1 MFFLS
6 DNIEITVNGFEVTT
20 DGAYVYRV
28 YIGNTLIFV
37 GNTFLKS
44 GDTSKVFYLNE
55 ILNNYQF
62 KGNVKDG
69 YNSGVIEIVRVVLY
83 VEDLTYS
90 KHEEIAFLNQY
101 PNFNS
106 AINTPTANGTSSWMP
121 LLQGADY
128 NDIAKELP
136 LVPTYPFVYSV
147 VLPFNYLG
155 SYGVSEYYQK
165 LLAYN
170 SNTGQYTTSDYEF
183 IIGEDINDGV
193 YGLGNYYM
201 SDILSS
207 NMLLGITNKNM
218 KYVSGDNFNNITF
231 DYVLNQWVCKST
243 TFTSLLFRISCRLS
257 GGNAQAKLSSY
268 AYNGTNSFTIP
279 FNDVYSNDG
288 YTTLTISAFDEAGK
302 LDRYPKYQLTF
313 DVTNLFNNE
322 MGYNVPLTFEC
333 SFINNVL
340 TIKNGV
346 FEIDIEEARPNELVI
361 DTDGE
366 YTTIAKFDYCS
377 RYFLRW
383 MDRYGMTQIQ
393 PFDKLTTYSENFV
406 YHETIN
412 YKNERKNSSIDVQ
425 PKWKLNTKWLNKDV
439 YPFYESIFVSP
450 YLQLYDAVEDKLY
463 NVLVTNTEYIEKTF
477 KNQNKQLF
485 NLQLEVKLNK
495 EQNILY

>member
-20 DGAYVYRV
+20 DGAYIYRV
-28 YIGNTLIFV
+28 LIGTDLIFI

-69 YNSGVIEIVRVVLY
+69 YNSGVIEEVKVALNVEGITY
-83 VEDLTYS
+83 VGSEDV
-90 KHEEIAFLNQY
+90 AFLNQY

-106 AINTPTANGTSSWMP
+106 NINTPTANGTQYWMP

-155 SYGVSEYYQK
+155 VYGDTDIYQK

-170 SNTGQYTTSDYEF
+170 TNTGQYTTSDYEF
-183 IIGEDINDGV
+183 IIGENITNGV

-201 SDILSS
+201 SDILSG
-207 NMLLGITNKNM
+207 NMLLGITRTNM
-218 KYVSGDNFNNITF
+218 RLVSGENFNNVVF
-231 DYVLNQWVCKST
+231 DYATNQWVCKSG
-243 TFTSLLFRISCRLS
+243 TFTSTLYRMSFKLS

-268 AYNGTNSFTIP
+268 TYNGTNSFNIP

-288 YTTLTISAFDEAGK
+288 YTTLTISVFDEAGR

-313 DVTNLFNNE
+313 DITKLFNNQTV
-322 MGYNVPLTFEC
+322 YNVPLTFDC
-333 SFINNVL
+333 TYVGNIL
-340 TIKNGV
+340 TIKNRV

-361 DTDGE
+361 DTEGE

-425 PKWKLNTKWLNKDV
+425 PKWKLNTKWLNKEV

-450 YLQLYDAVEDKLY
+450 YLQLYDAKEDKLY

>member
-20 DGAYVYRV
+20 DGAYIYRV

-44 GDTSKVFYLNE
+44 GDTSKVFYLND
-55 ILNNYQF
+55 ILKNYQF

-69 YNSGVIEIVRVVLY
+69 YNSGVIEIARVVLN
-83 VEDLTYS
+83 VDDFNYS
-90 KHEEIAFLNQY
+90 KTEEIAFLNQY

-128 NDIAKELP
+128 NDTAKQLP
-136 LVPTYPFVYSV
+136 FIPTYPFVYSN

-155 SYGVSEYYQK
+155 SYGVAEYYQK

-170 SNTGQYTTSDYEF
+170 RNTGQYTTSDYEF

-207 NMLLGITNKNM
+207 NKLSGISNKNM
-218 KYVSGDNFNNITF
+218 MLVSDDNFRQTFF
-231 DYVLNQWVCKST
+231 DYELSQWVCESN
-243 TFTSLLFRISCRLS
+243 TFTSPLYRMTFKLT
-257 GGNAQAKLSSY
+257 GGNNQPNMY
-268 AYNGTNSFTIP
+268 HYTYNGTNSFVIS
-279 FNDVYSNDG
+279 FQDIYSNDG
-288 YTTLTISAFDEAGK
+288 YTILTIGAYDEEGK
-302 LDRYPKYQLTF
+302 FERNPKYELIF
-313 DVTNLFNNE
+313 DVTNLFNNQTS
-322 MGYNVPLTFEC
+322 YNVPLTFEC
-333 SFINNVL
+333 TYVGNVL

-346 FEIDIEEARPNELVI
+346 FEIDIEEARPDELVI

-383 MDRYGMTQIQ
+383 MDRYGMAQIQ

-425 PKWKLNTKWLNKDV
+425 PKWKLNTKWLNKEV
-439 YPFYESIFVSP
+439 YPFYESIFISP
-450 YLQLYDAVEDKLY
+450 YLQLYDAKEDKLY

-495 EQNILY
+495 GQNILY

>member
-6 DNIEITVNGFEVTT
+6 DNIEITVSGFEVSA
-20 DGAYVYRV
+20 DGAYIYRV

-44 GDTSKVFYLNE
+44 GDTSKNFYLND

-62 KGNVKDG
+62 KGNIKDG

-83 VEDLTYS
+83 VDDLTYS

-128 NDIAKELP
+128 NDTAKKLP
-136 LVPTYPFVYSV
+136 FIPTYPFVYSV

-155 SYGVSEYYQK
+155 SYGVAEYYQK

-170 SNTGQYTTSDYEF
+170 RNTGQYTTSDYEF

-207 NMLLGITNKNM
+207 NKLIGITNKNM
-218 KYVSGDNFNNITF
+218 RYVSGDNFRQTYF
-231 DYVLNQWVCKST
+231 DYEFSQWVCESS
-243 TFTSLLFRISCRLS
+243 TFTSPLYRMNFKLS
-257 GGNAQAKLSSY
+257 GGNTTTKTSSY
-268 AYNGTNSFTIP
+268 TYNGTNTFNIS
-279 FNDVYSNDG
+279 FNDVYSDDG
-288 YTTLTISAFDEAGK
+288 YTTLTIGAFDENGK
-302 LDRYPKYQLTF
+302 YERLPKYQLTF
-313 DVTNLFNNE
+313 DVTNLFNNQTS
-322 MGYNVPLTFEC
+322 YNVPLTFEC
-333 SFINNVL
+333 SFIGNVL
-340 TIKNGV
+340 TIKNRQ
-346 FEIDIEEARPNELVI
+346 FEIDIEEAKPDELVI

-366 YTTIAKFDYCS
+366 HTTIAKFDYCS

-383 MDRYGMTQIQ
+383 MDRYGMAQIQ
-393 PFDKLTTYSENFV
+393 PFDSLTTYSEDFV
-406 YHETIN
+406 YNETIN
-412 YKNERKNSSIDVQ
+412 YKNERKNSSINIQ
-425 PKWKLNTKWLNKDV
+425 PKWKLNTKWLNKEV

-450 YLQLYDAVEDKLY
+450 YLQLYDAKEDKIY
-463 NVLVTNTEYIEKTF
+463 NVVVTNKEYVEKTF
-477 KNQNKQLF
+477 RNQNRQLF
-485 NLQLEVKLNK
+485 NLQLEVELSSTQKM
-495 EQNILY
+495 IF

>member
-6 DNIEITVNGFEVTT
+6 DNIEITVNGFEVSV

-28 YIGNTLIFV
+28 YIGTTLIFV

-44 GDTSKVFYLNE
+44 GDTSKKFYLND
-55 ILNNYQF
+55 ILKNYQF
-62 KGNVKDG
+62 KGIVKDG
-69 YNSGVIEIVRVVLY
+69 YNSGVIENVRVVLY
-83 VEDLTYS
+83 VDGFTYS
-90 KHEEIAFLNQY
+90 KIEEVAFLNQY

-128 NDIAKELP
+128 NDTAKQLP
-136 LVPTYPFVYSV
+136 LIPTYPFVYSV

-155 SYGVSEYYQK
+155 SYGVAEYYQK

-207 NMLLGITNKNM
+207 NMLLGITYVNM
-218 KYVSGDNFNNITF
+218 MLVNSENFNNTYF
-231 DYVLNQWVCKST
+231 DYEPKQWVCQSK
-243 TFTSLLFRISCRLS
+243 TFTSPLYRMSFKLS
-257 GGNAQAKLSSY
+257 GGNNQAKLYSY
-268 AYNGTNSFTIP
+268 TYNGTNSFNIS
-279 FNDVYSNDG
+279 FNSVYSNDG
-288 YTTLTISAFDEAGK
+288 YTTLTIGAFDEAGK
-302 LDRYPKYQLTF
+302 LERYPKYQLTF
-313 DVTNLFNNE
+313 DVTKLFNNSNE
-322 MGYNVPLTFEC
+322 YNIPLTFEC
-333 SFINNVL
+333 TYIGNIL
-340 TIKNGV
+340 TIKNTE
-346 FEIDIEEARPNELVI
+346 FEIDIEDARPDELVI

-366 YTTIAKFDYCS
+366 YTTIAKIDYCS

-383 MDRYGMTQIQ
+383 MDRYGMAQIQ
-393 PFDKLTTYSENFV
+393 PFDSLTTYSEDFV
-406 YHETIN
+406 YNETIN

-425 PKWKLNTKWLNKDV
+425 PKWRLNTKWLNKDV

-450 YLQLYDAVEDKLY
+450 YLQLYDAKEDKIY
-463 NVLVTNTEYIEKTF
+463 NVVVSNKEYVEKTF
-477 KNQNKQLF
+477 RNQNRQMF
-485 NLQLEVKLNK
+485 NLQLDVELNK
-495 EQNILY
+495 KQNILY

>member
-6 DNIEITVNGFEVTT
+6 DNIEITVNGFEVSA
-20 DGAYVYRV
+20 DGAYIYRV
-28 YIGNTLIFV
+28 YIGTTLIFV

-44 GDTSKVFYLNE
+44 GDTSKNFYLND
-55 ILNNYQF
+55 ILKNYQF

-69 YNSGVIEIVRVVLY
+69 YNSGVIENVRVVLY
-83 VEDLTYS
+83 IDGLTYS
-90 KHEEIAFLNQY
+90 KIEEVAFLNQY

-128 NDIAKELP
+128 NDTAKTLP
-136 LVPTYPFVYSV
+136 FIPTYPFVYSV

-155 SYGVSEYYQK
+155 SYGVAEYYQK

-183 IIGEDINDGV
+183 IIGEDITDGV

-207 NMLLGITNKNM
+207 NMLLGITYENM
-218 KYVSGDNFNNITF
+218 RLVNSENFNNTYF
-231 DYVLNQWVCKST
+231 DYAPNQWVCQSK
-243 TFTSLLFRISCRLS
+243 TFTSPLYRMNFKLS
-257 GGNAQAKLSSY
+257 GGNKQPKPY
-268 AYNGTNSFTIP
+268 YYTYNGTNSFIIS

-288 YTTLTISAFDEAGK
+288 YTTLTIGAFDEAGR
-302 LDRYPKYQLTF
+302 LERYPKYQLTF
-313 DVTNLFNNE
+313 DVTNLFNNP

-333 SFINNVL
+333 TYSGNVL

-346 FEIDIEEARPNELVI
+346 FEIDIEEARPDELVI

-366 YTTIAKFDYCS
+366 YTTIAKIDYCS

-383 MDRYGMTQIQ
+383 MDRYGMAQIQ
-393 PFDKLTTYSENFV
+393 PFDSLTTYSEDFV
-406 YHETIN
+406 YNETIN
-412 YKNERKNSSIDVQ
+412 YKNERNNSSIDVQ
-425 PKWKLNTKWLNKDV
+425 PKWRLNTKWLNKDV

-450 YLQLYDAVEDKLY
+450 YLQLYDAKEDKIY
-463 NVLVTNTEYIEKTF
+463 NVVVSNKEYVEKTF
-477 KNQNKQLF
+477 RNQNRQMF
-485 NLQLEVKLNK
+485 NLQLDVELNK
-495 EQNILY
+495 KQNILY

>member
-20 DGAYVYRV
+20 DGTYVYRI

-44 GDTSKVFYLNE
+44 GDTSKVFYLND

-62 KGNVKDG
+62 KGNIKDG
-69 YNSGVIEIVRVVLY
+69 YNSGVIEIARVVLY
-83 VEDLTYS
+83 VDGLTYI
-90 KHEEIAFLNQY
+90 KHEEVAFLNQY

-128 NDIAKELP
+128 NDTAKQLP
-136 LVPTYPFVYSV
+136 LIPTYPFVYSN

-155 SYGVSEYYQK
+155 SYGVAEYYQK

-170 SNTGQYTTSDYEF
+170 RNTGQYTTSDYEF

-193 YGLGNYYM
+193 YGLGNYCM

-207 NMLLGITNKNM
+207 NKLTGITNKNM
-218 KYVSGDNFNNITF
+218 RLVSVENFRQTYF
-231 DYVLNQWVCKST
+231 DYELSQWFCESS
-243 TFTSLLFRISCRLS
+243 TFTSPLFRISFKLS
-257 GGNAQAKLSSY
+257 GGSTPAKTSSY
-268 AYNGTNSFTIP
+268 SYNGTNTFTIT
-279 FNDVYSNDG
+279 FNDVYSDDG
-288 YTTLTISAFDEAGK
+288 YTTLTIGAFDEAGK
-302 LDRYPKYQLTF
+302 YERYPKYQLTF
-313 DVTNLFNNE
+313 DVTNLFNNQTS
-322 MGYNVPLTFEC
+322 YNVPLTFEC
-333 SFINNVL
+333 SFIGNVL
-340 TIKNGV
+340 TIKNTP
-346 FEIDIEEARPNELVI
+346 FEIDIEEARPDELVI
-361 DTDGE
+361 DTYGE

-383 MDRYGMTQIQ
+383 MDRYGMAQIQ
-393 PFDKLTTYSENFV
+393 PFDELTTYSENFV
-406 YHETIN
+406 YNETIN
-412 YKNERKNSSIDVQ
+412 YKNERKNSSIDIQ
-425 PKWKLNTKWLNKDV
+425 PKWKLNTKWLNKEV

-450 YLQLYDAVEDKLY
+450 YLQLYDAKEDKLY

-495 EQNILY
+495 GQNILY

>member
-20 DGAYVYRV
+20 DGAYIYRV

-44 GDTSKVFYLNE
+44 GDTSKVFYLND
-55 ILNNYQF
+55 ILKNYQF
-62 KGNVKDG
+62 KGNVIDG
-69 YNSGVIEIVRVVLY
+69 YNSGVIEIVRVVLS
-83 VEDLTYS
+83 VDDSNYS
-90 KHEEIAFLNQY
+90 KIEEIAFLNQY

-128 NDIAKELP
+128 NDTAKTLP
-136 LVPTYPFVYSV
+136 FIPTYPFVYSV

-170 SNTGQYTTSDYEF
+170 RNTGQFTTSDYEF

-207 NMLLGITNKNM
+207 NMLLGITPKNM
-218 KYVSGDNFNNITF
+218 RFVDGDNFNNVVF
-231 DYVLNQWVCKST
+231 DYVTNQWVCESS
-243 TFTSLLFRISCRLS
+243 TFTSPLIIMNFKLS
-257 GGNAQAKLSSY
+257 GGNKQPKL
-268 AYNGTNSFTIP
+268 YNYTYKGTNSFVIS
-279 FNDVYSNDG
+279 FQDVYSNDG
-288 YTTLTISAFDEAGK
+288 YTILTIGAFDEDGK
-302 LDRYPKYQLTF
+302 YERYPKYELTF
-313 DVTNLFNNE
+313 DVTNLFNNSNV
-322 MGYNVPLTFEC
+322 YNIPLTFDC
-333 SFINNVL
+333 TYIDNVL
-340 TIKNGV
+340 TIKNRT
-346 FEIDIEEARPNELVI
+346 FEIDIEEAKPDELVI

-383 MDRYGMTQIQ
+383 MDRYGMAQIQ

-412 YKNERKNSSIDVQ
+412 YKNERKNSSIDIQ
-425 PKWKLNTKWLNKDV
+425 PKWKLNTKWLNKEV

-450 YLQLYDAVEDKLY
+450 YLQLYDAKEDKLY

>member
-6 DNIEITVNGFEVTT
+6 DNIEITVSGFEVSA
-20 DGAYVYRV
+20 DGAYIYRV

-44 GDTSKVFYLNE
+44 GDTSKNFYLND

-62 KGNVKDG
+62 KGNIKDG

-83 VEDLTYS
+83 VDDLTYS

-128 NDIAKELP
+128 NDTAKQLP
-136 LVPTYPFVYSV
+136 FIPTYPFVYSV

-155 SYGVSEYYQK
+155 SYGVAEYYQK

-170 SNTGQYTTSDYEF
+170 RNTGQYTTSDYEF

-207 NMLLGITNKNM
+207 NKLIGITNKNM
-218 KYVSGDNFNNITF
+218 KYVSGDNFRQTYF
-231 DYVLNQWVCKST
+231 DYEFSQWVCESS
-243 TFTSLLFRISCRLS
+243 TFTSPLFRMSFKLS
-257 GGNAQAKLSSY
+257 GGSTTTKTSSY
-268 AYNGTNSFTIP
+268 TYNGTNSFSIS

-288 YTTLTISAFDEAGK
+288 YTTLTIGAFDENGK
-302 LDRYPKYQLTF
+302 YEILPKYQLTF
-313 DVTNLFNNE
+313 DVTNLFNNQTS
-322 MGYNVPLTFEC
+322 YNVPLTFDC
-333 SFINNVL
+333 TYTDNVL
-340 TIKNGV
+340 TIKNRQ
-346 FEIDIEEARPNELVI
+346 FEIDIEEAKPDELVI

-366 YTTIAKFDYCS
+366 HTTIAKFDYCS

-383 MDRYGMTQIQ
+383 MDRYGMAQIQ
-393 PFDKLTTYSENFV
+393 PFDSLTTYSEDFV
-406 YHETIN
+406 YNETIN
-412 YKNERKNSSIDVQ
+412 YKNERKNSSINIQ
-425 PKWKLNTKWLNKDV
+425 PKWKLNTKWLNKEV

-450 YLQLYDAVEDKLY
+450 YLQLYDAKEDKIY
-463 NVLVTNTEYIEKTF
+463 NVVVSNKEYVEKTF
-477 KNQNKQLF
+477 RNQNRQLF
-485 NLQLEVKLNK
+485 NLQLEVELSSTQKM
-495 EQNILY
+495 IF